1 MNILFL
7 FIEIIVY
14 FTSLVLLKKFL
25 GKTGVYVWIAVAS
38 VLANIQVCKS
48 IDLFGLSVSV
58 GNVLF
63 ASTFLATDILVVCYS
78 DKDAKTG
85 AVVGLVSVLLFLL
98 ISQLTLAYTPN
109 SLDFAHSSMQSLFGL
124 SPRVCLASVSMF
136 FVANLLDIYLF
147 SKLKTKKLWI
157 KNNVCTIICN
167 CLENFMF
174 YIIAFVGIMP
184 FKELIILGITASLI
198 EILVALCDTPFLYW
212 AKNTKSKDNN

>member
-25 GKTGVYVWIAVAS
+25 GKTGVYTWIAVAS

-48 IDLFGLSVSV
+48 IDLFGISVSV

-63 ASTFLATDILVVCYS
+63 ASTFLATDILVVCYGG
-78 DKDAKTG
+78 KEAKTG
-85 AVVGLVSVLLFLL
+85 AIVGLVSVLLFLL

-109 SLDFAHSSMQSLFGL
+109 SLDFAHNSMSVLFGL

-147 SKLKTKKLWI
+147 SRLKTKKLWI
-157 KNNVCTIICN
+157 KNNFCTIICN

-174 YIIAFVGIMP
+174 YIIAFVGIMS
-184 FKELIILGITASLI
+184 FKELIILGLTASAI
-198 EILVALCDTPFLYW
+198 EIIVALCDTPFLYW
-212 AKNTKSKDNN
+212 AKNTKNIQNN

>member
-7 FIEIIVY
+7 LIEIIVY

-25 GKTGVYVWIAVAS
+25 GKTGVYTWIAVAS

-48 IDLFGLSVSV
+48 VDLFGMSVSV

-63 ASTFLATDILVVCYS
+63 ASTFLATDILVVCYG
-78 DKDAKTG
+78 DKEAKTG

-109 SLDFAHSSMQSLFGL
+109 SLDFAHSSMSALFGL

-147 SKLKTKKLWI
+147 SKLKTKQLWI

-174 YIIAFVGIMP
+174 YIIAFIGIMP
-184 FKELIILGITASLI
+184 FKELIILGLTASAI
-198 EILVALCDTPFLYW
+198 EIIVALCDTPFLYW
-212 AKNTKSKDNN
+212 AKNTKNIQNN